1 MNKLLLNLVIV
12 AIFFCLTSQPANARP
27 ADQGRILTEQEAE
40 DLVNPEP
47 AHIPQVKLEMPEELT
62 IGNIPDVPALPAIP
76 RSPAITVDDAN
87 NELFYRDNNGTNFIQ
102 GANDGSDRVNYPDG
116 SSIWEYP
123 TEGRRGWIDNPP
135 GRGYIQI
142 KQNDNT
148 GEKEFSQRGING
160 DGINATTYNDVPT
173 GVITNSKGEVLDNL
187 DDGTYVPVSDYLP
200 PELRPYKEPGGT
212 MR

>member
-1 MNKLLLNLVIV
+1 MNKLLLNLIFV
-12 AIFFCLTSQPANARP
+12 AIFFCLTSQPAYAIPDDRSGVITP
-27 ADQGRILTEQEAE
+27 QQAE
-40 DLVNPEP
+40 SISNPEP
-47 AHIPQVKLEMPEELT
+47 EHIPQVKLEMPEELT
-62 IGNIPDVPALPAIP
+62 IGNIPDVPALPTIP
-76 RSPAITVDDAN
+76 RSPAITVDTVN

-123 TEGRRGWIDNPP
+123 QEGKRGWIDNPSR
-135 GRGYIQI
+135 RGYIQI

-148 GEKEFSQRGING
+148 GEKEFSQRGANG
-160 DGINATTYNDVPT
+160 DGINVTTYNDVPT
-173 GVITNSKGEVLDNL
+173 GVITNSKGEVLDKL

-200 PELRPYKEPGGT
+200 SELRPQKRPEGT